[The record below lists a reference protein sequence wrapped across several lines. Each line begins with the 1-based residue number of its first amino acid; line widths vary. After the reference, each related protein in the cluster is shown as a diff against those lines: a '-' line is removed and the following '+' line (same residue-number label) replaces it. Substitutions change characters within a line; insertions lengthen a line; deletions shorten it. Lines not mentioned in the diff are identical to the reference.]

1 MIIITCIFAALFII
15 STALLVRTARNS
27 IQLIDKIDD
36 LEEQLSLAVQVLEER
51 HKRLEAKSKTEVFFD
66 DPVVK
71 EIVRDIAD
79 CRDVVAKIIDNF
91 ENKEEQDE

>member
-1 MIIITCIFAALFII
+1 MIAPFIFAILFVI
-15 STALLVRTARNS
+15 STTLLIRTARNS

-36 LEEQLSLAVQVLEER
+36 LEEQLGLAVKILEER
-51 HKRLEAKSKTEVFFD
+51 HKRLEAKSKTEIFFD

-71 EIVRDIAD
+71 EVVKDIAD
-79 CRDVVAKIIDNF
+79 CRDAVAKIIDNF

>member
-1 MIIITCIFAALFII
+1 MIVTFIFAILFVI
-15 STALLVRTARNS
+15 STTLLIRTARNS

-36 LEEQLSLAVQVLEER
+36 LEEQLVLAVKILEER
-51 HKRLEAKSKTEVFFD
+51 HKRLEAKSKTEIFFD

-71 EIVRDIAD
+71 EVVKDIAD
-79 CRDVVAKIIDNF
+79 CRDAVAKIIDNF

>member
-1 MIIITCIFAALFII
+1 MIVTFIFAILFVI
-15 STALLVRTARNS
+15 STTLLIRTARNS

-36 LEEQLSLAVQVLEER
+36 LEEQLGLAVKILEER
-51 HKRLEAKSKTEVFFD
+51 HKRLEAKSKTEIFFD

-71 EIVRDIAD
+71 EVVKDIAD
-79 CRDVVAKIIDNF
+79 CRDAVAKIIDNF